1 MRLYRLAVLAIG
13 VKEKKENRERDM
25 KCIEDS
31 SSSSSSSSQT
41 KSSVGGNLARTLEPP
56 SLAEAWKLRTACCN
70 NLAACHFQ
78 VIFHFCLKF
87 VLSFI
92 FLPSVGQSRQCRSIE
107 HRSPPGRFKSGKYRL
122 YLQPSHGTLL
132 WTRFSGEGALPSGC
146 FLSWI
151 ERVWLCWAGPRRR
164 AQGWAFKQVSA
175 IQHHPDLTRKYSLAS
190 QNLGIGVLL
199 KT

>member
-13 VKEKKENRERDM
+13 VKEKKENQEMDM

-78 VIFHFCLKF
+78 VIFHFCWKF
-87 VLSFI
+87 FLSFI

-107 HRSPPGRFKSGKYRL
+107 HRSPPGRFKSGKYGL
-122 YLQPSHGTLL
+122 YLQPSHGMLL
-132 WTRFSGEGALPSGC
+132 
-146 FLSWI
+146 
-151 ERVWLCWAGPRRR
+151 
-164 AQGWAFKQVSA
+164 
-175 IQHHPDLTRKYSLAS
+175 
-190 QNLGIGVLL
+190 
-199 KT
+199 

>member
-87 VLSFI
+87 FCLSFSYPQWGNHASVVQLSTVVLQADSNQVNTGCTYSHHMEHYSEPG
-92 FLPSVGQSRQCRSIE
+92 FQVKALYRRGVSYLELKEFDFAERDLVAAHKVEPSNRYQQFSII
-107 HRSPPGRFKSGKYRL
+107 P
-122 YLQPSHGTLL
+122 
-132 WTRFSGEGALPSGC
+132 
-146 FLSWI
+146 
-151 ERVWLCWAGPRRR
+151 
-164 AQGWAFKQVSA
+164 
-175 IQHHPDLTRKYSLAS
+175 TRKYSLAS
-190 QNLGIGVLL
+190 QNLGIRVLL